1 MSPLDLVPKEYHLAT
16 IVGTSLIGFL
26 LILVISSLTA
36 KPIDSEPPA
45 DSDTSAEP
53 KTPGKKRVIV
63 ATPEKRASEKV
74 TAQKLQS
81 GELGA
86 VSTPAGKR
94 SLRIAA
100 KKQQQ

>member
-53 KTPGKKRVIV
+53 KTPGKK
-63 ATPEKRASEKV
+63 KGLLLQHLKSEQARRLQHKNFKV
-74 TAQKLQS
+74 ENWELFQHLLES
-81 GELGA
+81 GH
-86 VSTPAGKR
+86 
-94 SLRIAA
+94 
-100 KKQQQ
+100 